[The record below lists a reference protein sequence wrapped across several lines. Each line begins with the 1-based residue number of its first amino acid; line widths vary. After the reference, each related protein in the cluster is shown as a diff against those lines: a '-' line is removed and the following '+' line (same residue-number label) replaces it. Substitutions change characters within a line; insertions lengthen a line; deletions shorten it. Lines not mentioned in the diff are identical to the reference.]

1 MSNLDIKFERL
12 TPFKKCVLQ
21 NFPFIEADFDALTNY
36 GLLCKIV
43 EYLNQ
48 VIASQNEVQGA
59 TEEIAN
65 AFNNLY
71 DYVHDYFENLD
82 VQEEI
87 NNKLDAMVEDG
98 TFQQVLDAYVT
109 PTINAFEA
117 EVNDT
122 IDDLRGEVSALG
134 SSRPIPVASTSD
146 MTDHNSIY
154 VNTTDGKW
162 YYYDTSTSAWVAGGT
177 YQSSGIGDGTVGGN
191 ALYNGDATP
200 IYTMVQGY
208 YRNNNGESVSNSS
221 WEMMSDY
228 IPFHT
233 GDSYYLTN
241 CRSTWCCLY
250 DENKDFISTSTTGSG
265 DPHTI
270 SGTLNTADVAYVRLQ
285 FPKNLTHVFEIN
297 GVDVF
302 NKYSVDWLTV
312 KSSNLDFT
320 PDGLDGSSLKD
331 DSVYRGKLI
340 LDNGEPI
347 VKGSYWN
354 YQIPSPY
361 IDNRYQGWNR
371 FENLIDVEI
380 GDVITAKNVRG
391 SWAILFDE
399 NGDAIGSAG
408 NLSTITNATYTV
420 ANGVYKIGFNLADNV
435 LANAQLFI
443 NDKPIYF
450 DNGSRSTIDWLE
462 LNEEQKAQIS
472 KYDISRYQNYRVL
485 FIGDSITE
493 KNFRASTNW
502 VDYITDE
509 LNISNYTNAG
519 MSGTGILRTFGN
531 NPNWLT
537 ALPTYDDN
545 YDMVLIMGDMNDW
558 SNEVFTSANVGQ
570 YGDSTTDTFYGTMK
584 TYLESILTKYPLAK
598 IGWITSTP
606 RNQQIGETSDYLHG
620 KSSIFET
627 ANSVI
632 KEMCN
637 NYSIPVLELYEESS
651 LYPWITANNN
661 EFFKPDEG
669 SYVADAIHPNSKG
682 QRIMAYKIKDFIIRN
697 F

>member
-1 MSNLDIKFERL
+1 MNRINFLPPWVETNLQPAFYDLESG
-12 TPFKKCVLQ
+12 TSLQ
-21 NFPFIEADFDALTNY
+21 QTSRMYA
-36 GLLCKIV
+36 KV
-43 EYLNQ
+43 NQ
-48 VIASQNEVQGA
+48 LVRTVNEQNE
-59 TEEIAN
+59 TIA
-65 AFNNLY
+65 
-71 DYVHDYFENLD
+71 DYIQQFIDLRNYVEDYFENLD

-87 NNKLDAMVEDG
+87 NNKIQAMVEDG
-98 TFQQVLDAYVT
+98 TFQQVLDAYIQ
-109 PTINAFEA
+109 PTIDAFED
-117 EVNDT
+117 EVE
-122 IDDLRGEVSALG
+122 DDISSLRNELSALA
-134 SSRPIPVASTSD
+134 SSRPIPVSSTSA
-146 MTDHNSIY
+146 MTDTSKVY

-162 YYYDTSTSAWVAGGT
+162 YYYDTSTTSWTAGGT
-177 YQSSGIGDGTVGGN
+177 YQATGIGDGTVGGN
-191 ALYNGDATP
+191 ALYDGEASP

-208 YRNNNGESVSNSS
+208 YRNNDGESVSNSN

-233 GDSYYLTN
+233 GDTYYLTN
-241 CRSTWCCLY
+241 CRATWGCLY
-250 DENKDFISTSTTGSG
+250 DSDKEFIMTVTTSGG

-270 SGTLNTADVAYVRLQ
+270 SGTVNTADVAYVRLQ
-285 FPKNLTHVFEIN
+285 FPKNLDHVFEVN
-297 GVDVF
+297 GVDVY
-302 NKYSVDWLTV
+302 NRYSVDWLKV

-320 PDGLDGSSLKD
+320 PDGLDGSALQD
-331 DSVYRGKLI
+331 NSVYRGKLI
-340 LDNGEPI
+340 LNNGEEI
-347 VKGSYWN
+347 VNNSYWSHLLPDPYYGSY
-354 YQIPSPY
+354 YG
-361 IDNRYQGWNR
+361 GWNR
-371 FENLIDVEI
+371 FKNLIDVEV
-380 GDVITAKNVRG
+380 GDVITARNVRG

-399 NGDAIGSAG
+399 SGEPIGHAPD
-408 NLSTITNATYTV
+408 LSTITNATYTV
-420 ANGVYKIGFNLADNV
+420 ANGVYKIGFNIADNV

-443 NDKPIYF
+443 NGKPLYF
-450 DNGSRSTIDWLE
+450 DNGSRATIDWLE
-462 LNEEQKAQIS
+462 LNDEQKAQIS
-472 KYDISRYQNYRVL
+472 KYDLSRFQNYRVL

-493 KNFRASTNW
+493 KNFRASENW

-509 LNISNYTNAG
+509 LNITNYTNAG
-519 MSGTGILRTFGN
+519 MSGTGILRDFGGN
-531 NPNWLT
+531 SDWLT

-545 YDMVLIMGDMNDW
+545 YNMVLIMGDMNDW

-584 TYLESILTKYPLAK
+584 TYLEAILTKYPLAK

-606 RNQQIGETSDYLHG
+606 RNQQITGTSDYLHG
-620 KSSIFET
+620 KSSVFET

-669 SYVADAIHPNSKG
+669 EYLADGIHPNSKG